1 MEKWDNLKIQEDKE
15 AVIRYAAERIVR
27 MATATLELNDTF
39 SMALSGGSTPYP
51 VYNLLGTKFRANM
64 DWNRIHI
71 WWGDERSV
79 PIDDAENNYYNTKQ
93 VLLDYIDIPESNIHR
108 IRSED
113 EPDKAAVAYEQEV
126 RDFFGADGELFDLN
140 ILGLGEDGHTASLF
154 PNTAALSESEKWFI
168 AHHVTAK
175 GNLWRITQT
184 FPVILQSSNIMF
196 LATGEGKADA
206 LKEVLQGA
214 ENPALYPSQ
223 TVVRS
228 NHPHIVWVVD
238 KAAASKLE

>member
-1 MEKWDNLKIQEDKE
+1 VEKWDNLKIQDDKE

-79 PIDDAENNYYNTKQ
+79 PIDDTENNYYNTKQ

-108 IRSED
+108 IRGED
-113 EPDKAAVAYEQEV
+113 EPHQAAAAYEQEV
-126 RDFFGADGELFDLN
+126 RDFFGVDGELFDLN

-154 PNTAALSESEKWFI
+154 PKTVALGENEKWFI
-168 AHHVTAK
+168 AHHVSAK

-184 FPVILQSSNIMF
+184 FPVILKSSNIMF

-206 LKEVLQGA
+206 LKEVLQGT
-214 ENPALYPSQ
+214 ENPTLYPSQ

-238 KAAASKLE
+238 KAAASKLS

>member
-1 MEKWDNLKIQEDKE
+1 MEKWDNLKILPDKE

-27 MATATLELNDTF
+27 MVTATLEVNDTF

-51 VYNLLGTKFRANM
+51 VYHLLGTEFASYL

-79 PIDDAENNYYNTKQ
+79 PIDDKENNYYNTKQ
-93 VLLDYIDIPESNIHR
+93 VLLDYITMPESNIHR
-108 IRSED
+108 IHSED
-113 EPDKAAVAYEQEV
+113 EPDKAATAYDQEV
-126 RDFFGADGELFDLN
+126 RDFFGSDEQLFDLN
-140 ILGLGEDGHTASLF
+140 ILGMGEDGHTASLF
-154 PNTAALSESEKWFI
+154 PNTDALHEKEKWFI

-184 FPVILQSSNIMF
+184 FPVILKSSNIMF
-196 LATGEGKADA
+196 LATGDGKANA

-214 ENPALYPSQ
+214 DNPILYPSQ
-223 TVVRS
+223 TVARS

-238 KAAASKLE
+238 KAAASKLG

>member
-15 AVIRYAAERIVR
+15 AVIRYAAERMVR
-27 MATATLELNDTF
+27 MATATLEVNDTF

-51 VYNLLGTKFRANM
+51 VYQLLGTKFRSHM
-64 DWNRIHI
+64 DWKRIHI
-71 WWGDERSV
+71 WWGDERCV
-79 PIDDAENNYYNTKQ
+79 PIDDSENNYANTKQ
-93 VLLDYIDIPESNIHR
+93 VLLDYIDIPEANIHR
-108 IRSED
+108 IKSED
-113 EPDKAAVAYEQEV
+113 EPHQAAAAYEQEV
-126 RDFFGADGELFDLN
+126 RTFFGADGELFDLN

-154 PNTAALSESEKWFI
+154 PNTDALGETEKWFI

-184 FPVILQSSNIMF
+184 FPVILKSSNIMF
-196 LATGEGKADA
+196 LTTGESKADA
-206 LKEVLQGA
+206 LKEVLEGVD
-214 ENPALYPSQ
+214 NPTLYPSQ
-223 TVVRS
+223 TIARS